1 MFWKY
6 IFIFFIV
13 TFLACLRSI
22 FTVADQNVNSSSSNQ
37 PVLGSSSQPSAT
49 ATGGEIIT
57 PPSSATNGNNGLS
70 SLQSIKPTTSS
81 SGTGT
86 IYTVYILE
94 LYSFLRIRRTL
105 TTYYDVAAFLLHC
118 ILRANGHLILRRSLF
133 HEIVFIIYLCFL
145 ASILI
150 FQQQVKVSIPHHP
163 VNKLSSLLS
172 EVLLLQET
180 RLSPLRR
187 DQPMAI
193 IKFPHCKAAGRL
205 LVQLV

>member
-1 MFWKY
+1 MS
-6 IFIFFIV
+6 I
-13 TFLACLRSI
+13 LRHLINQFSALLLSQ
-22 FTVADQNVNSSSSNQ
+22 VLPLQEARSSPLHQALPTAIMAYPRCRASNRLLTPLEQ
-37 PVLGSSSQPSAT
+37 VL
-49 ATGGEIIT
+49 
-57 PPSSATNGNNGLS
+57 
-70 SLQSIKPTTSS
+70 
-81 SGTGT
+81 
-86 IYTVYILE
+86 YTLY

-205 LVQLV
+205 PVQLV